1 MGYHIIKNGNKVTY
15 GLIEFIADTE
25 TDVTK
30 IPVLLLSPGS
40 KCFVIETS
48 STYMLNTSKAWKK
61 IANSGGGTGTGSA
74 EIIAL
79 ENKVDK
85 LSNNVLY
92 KPSVE

>member
-1 MGYHIIKNGNKVTY
+1 MGYSIIKNGSKVVY

-25 TDVTK
+25 TDIQK

-48 STYMLNTSKAWKK
+48 STYMLDTSKVWKK

-79 ENKVDK
+79 ENKVDE